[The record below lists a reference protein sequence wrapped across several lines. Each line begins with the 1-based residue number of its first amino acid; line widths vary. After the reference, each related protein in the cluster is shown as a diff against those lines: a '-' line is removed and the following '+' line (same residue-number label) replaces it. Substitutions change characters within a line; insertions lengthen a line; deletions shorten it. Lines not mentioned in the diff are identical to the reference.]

1 MIDPTN
7 STAPARDPQEPTTH
21 NSAMYANPA
30 AIFASCGKPY
40 VEFRRRHD
48 TAVIDYLTHQCP
60 SPTARI
66 LDLGCGPGTLAL
78 DLAERGMHIT
88 GVDAS
93 QEMLDEGRTWA
104 EQRGVSEAV
113 EWRRAD
119 ATTVGQ
125 HDRLGTFDGAV
136 IADAFH
142 WLDRQQVL
150 TALDKVVRPGG
161 FVAVVG
167 YRAPETQREWWHP
180 LLVKLRE
187 KHLGAADLAGP
198 STPYIRPQVGHEA
211 MVRASPFNRV
221 SVLRADYQREYTLD
235 ELVGLQRT
243 FAYSSAATLGERQEA
258 FEADLRSTLSAV
270 QPSGLF
276 ATTLQAAVIVGRR
289 PESR

>member
-1 MIDPTN
+1 MTN
-7 STAPARDPQEPTTH
+7 SMNSTPTKGPKEPASHSEG
-21 NSAMYANPA
+21 AYASPGE
-30 AIFASCGKPY
+30 IFASCGNSY
-40 VEFRRRHD
+40 VKFRRRHA
-48 TAVIDYLTHQCP
+48 AVVVDYLTHLGP
-60 SPTARI
+60 SLARI

-78 DLAERGMHIT
+78 DLAERGMRIT

-104 EQRGVSEAV
+104 KQRGVSEAV
-113 EWRRAD
+113 EWRCAD

-125 HDRLGTFDGAV
+125 VDGLGTFDGAV

-142 WLDRQQVL
+142 WFDRQRVL
-150 TALDKVVRPGG
+150 MALDKVVRPGG

-198 STPYIRPQVGHEA
+198 TTPYIRPEVGHEA
-211 MVRASPFNRV
+211 MVRASPFSSV
-221 SVLRADYQREYTLD
+221 SVLRADYRREYTLD

-243 FAYSSAATLGERQEA
+243 FAYSSAATLGEKQEA
-258 FEADLRSTLSAV
+258 FEADLRSTLSTV

-276 ATTLQAAVIVGRR
+276 TTTLQAAVIVGRR

>member
-1 MIDPTN
+1 
-7 STAPARDPQEPTTH
+7 
-21 NSAMYANPA
+21 MYADPGG
-30 AIFASCGKPY
+30 IFASCGKPY
-40 VEFRRRHD
+40 VKFRRRH
-48 TAVIDYLTHQCP
+48 APVVIDYLTHLAP
-60 SPTARI
+60 SPARV

-78 DLAERGMHIT
+78 DLAERGMRIT

-104 EQRGVSEAV
+104 RQRGVSEAV
-113 EWRRAD
+113 EWRCGD
-119 ATTVGQ
+119 AARVD
-125 HDRLGTFDGAV
+125 HVDRLGTFDGAV

-142 WLDRQQVL
+142 WFDRQRVL
-150 TALDKVVRPGG
+150 TALDKIVRPGG
-161 FVAVVG
+161 FVAIVG

-198 STPYIRPQVGHEA
+198 STPYVRPEVGHEA

-221 SVLRADYQREYTLD
+221 SVLRADYRREYTLD

-243 FAYSSAATLGERQEA
+243 FAYSSAATLGEKQEA
-258 FEADLRSTLSAV
+258 FEADLRSTLSTV

-289 PESR
+289 SESR

>member
-1 MIDPTN
+1 MTDPMNPTGSAGN
-7 STAPARDPQEPTTH
+7 CQESVAPGE
-21 NSAMYANPA
+21 MYANPA
-30 AIFASCGKPY
+30 GIFASCGKPY
-40 VEFRRRHD
+40 VKFRRQHD
-48 TAVIDYLTHQCP
+48 PMVVDYLTRLGP
-60 SPTARI
+60 SPARV

-78 DLAERGMHIT
+78 DLAERGMQIT
-88 GVDAS
+88 GIDAS

-104 EQRGVSEAV
+104 KQRGVSDAV
-113 EWRRAD
+113 EWRCAD
-119 ATTVGQ
+119 AAAVGQ
-125 HDRLGTFDGAV
+125 VDRLGTFDGAV

-142 WLDRQQVL
+142 WFDRHRVL
-150 TALDKVVRPGG
+150 MALDTVVRPGG
-161 FVAVVG
+161 FVAIVG

-198 STPYIRPQVGHEA
+198 NTPYVRPEVGHEA
-211 MVRASPFNRV
+211 VVRASPFNRV
-221 SVLRADYQREYTLD
+221 SVLRADYRREYTLD

-243 FAYSSAATLGERQEA
+243 FAYSSTATLGDKQEA
-258 FEADLRSTLSAV
+258 FEADLRSTLSTV

>member
-1 MIDPTN
+1 MTDSMN
-7 STAPARDPQEPTTH
+7 STRPTGAPKEPAAH
-21 NSAMYANPA
+21 SNVAYANPGG
-30 AIFASCGKPY
+30 IFASCGKSY
-40 VEFRRRHD
+40 VEFRRRHAP
-48 TAVIDYLTHQCP
+48 TVVDYLAHLGP
-60 SPTARI
+60 SSARV

-78 DLAERGMHIT
+78 DLAERGMRIT

-104 EQRGVSEAV
+104 MQRGVSEAV
-113 EWRRAD
+113 EWRCAD

-125 HDRLGTFDGAV
+125 IDGLGTFDGAV

-142 WLDRQQVL
+142 WFDRQRVL
-150 TALDKVVRPGG
+150 MALDEVVRPGG

-198 STPYIRPQVGHEA
+198 STPYVRLEVGHEA

-221 SVLRADYQREYTLD
+221 SVLRADYRREYTLD

-243 FAYSSAATLGERQEA
+243 FAYSSAATLGEKQEA
-258 FEADLRSTLSAV
+258 FEADLRSTLGIL

-289 PESR
+289 PDSR